1 MNVFFRALPYFLV
14 SFFLALII
22 TPVAK
27 RVGFFLKIYA
37 IENKRTV
44 HHGRI
49 VRIGGLAIFLAYI
62 LSMAAFMKAD
72 STLNAIMIGSL
83 IIFLGGFIDDM
94 FDLRPIVKLGFEIV
108 AALYVIFFGGIEL
121 GNLTFGILT
130 IKSPIVSFVISFFWI
145 VGVSNAINL
154 MDGLDGLAA
163 GNSLI
168 MIGVIGVISYFMNR
182 IDISIMCLILAGSI
196 AGFLPYNFHPASV
209 FMGDCGALFLGFTIA
224 CYSLLGFKTTAFI
237 TLGFPIII
245 LFVPL
250 SDTTLAIIRRKAS
263 GHRISEA
270 DRSHLHHVLMYKIG
284 LSHRNTVLLL
294 YLVCALFGLDAV
306 LMYFHPFWAWI
317 MLFVL
322 CMVAWIFIELT
333 GMINPNFHPIIGL
346 LRRTIGYPRKSEN
359 AFFEANKLVHAT
371 ADPPKREEE
380 NES

>member
-1 MNVFFRALPYFLV
+1 
-14 SFFLALII
+14 
-22 TPVAK
+22 
-27 RVGFFLKIYA
+27 
-37 IENKRTV
+37 
-44 HHGRI
+44 
-49 VRIGGLAIFLAYI
+49 
-62 LSMAAFMKAD
+62 
-72 STLNAIMIGSL
+72 
-83 IIFLGGFIDDM
+83 
-94 FDLRPIVKLGFEIV
+94 
-108 AALYVIFFGGIEL
+108 
-121 GNLTFGILT
+121 
-130 IKSPIVSFVISFFWI
+130 
-145 VGVSNAINL
+145 AINL

-346 LRRTIGYPRKSEN
+346 LRRTIGHPRKSEN